1 MIRSWKFIVAL
12 GLGLTLA
19 GLYARYGVRDNVL
32 PRNFGV
38 VVEGQVYRSG
48 RLTPAATQLVHDRT
62 GFRTVID
69 LGAYVGKPIDEQ
81 VAAKTAQ
88 ALGVKRINFTD
99 LDGYGVGNP
108 NSYVAA
114 LRAMSD
120 PANQPVLVH
129 CAAGAQRTSVCMMLY
144 RKIYQGVPFETSI
157 AEALEHDHDPRDN
170 PHLRVYLQ
178 TYAEAI
184 ERAVRTGETIP
195 WPDATD
201 ATESPATPA
210 ATAPIT
216 AP

>member
-1 MIRSWKFIVAL
+1 MIRSWKLIVAL
-12 GLGLTLA
+12 GVTLVLA

-38 VVEGQVYRSG
+38 VVDGQIYRSG

-62 GFRTVID
+62 GFRTIID

-81 VAAKTAQ
+81 VAAKTAL
-88 ALGVKRINFTD
+88 ALGARRITFTD

-144 RKIYQGVPFETSI
+144 RKINQGVPFATSI
-157 AEALEHDHDPRDN
+157 AEAKAHEHDPRDN
-170 PHLRVYLQ
+170 PHLKVYLER
-178 TYAEAI
+178 YAEAI

-195 WPDATD
+195 WPEATT
-201 ATESPATPA
+201 APAPA
-210 ATAPIT
+210 ALTAP
-216 AP
+216 